1 MTSAGAGAGLAEPR
15 STGLLTADFAD
26 FYTSTWSDLAGFTT
40 ALVGSAAV
48 GDELAQEAFVRLYA
62 RFTSIREPPPGTLT
76 RPWTAVR
83 LRPCVFRI
91 ATNLA
96 RRHNGRRREAPLAL
110 ASKLIAPAVGVDP
123 QLLDAVRRLPTRL
136 QVVVLLHYYA
146 DLPVQDVAQALK
158 RPVGSV
164 KRQLSE
170 ARAVLA
176 VTLGEPPGP
185 ARSMPSA
192 STNAGPHLTSRSSRT
207 RRPATIAASWFA

>member
-62 RFTSIREPPPGTLT
+62 RFTSIREP
-76 RPWTAVR
+76 RPY
-83 LRPCVFRI
+83 VFRI

-123 QLLDAVRRLPTRL
+123 QLLGAVRRLPTRL

-192 STNAGPHLTSRSSRT
+192 STNAGRHLTSHSSRT
-207 RRPATIAASWFA
+207 RRPATVAASWFG